1 MTEKITVASK
11 LDEFRSFVR
20 RSALAGFLI
29 GVACYGSLIVQRLA
43 PGGVG
48 SVVGAFLFAFGL
60 YAILALNGNLY
71 TSRIGSAR
79 GLRDVGACLC
89 MLAINVAG
97 AAFVAALI
105 GSAFI
110 VNPSDALAFSE
121 QSADVVRGKAP
132 GLANAFY
139 SAIPC
144 GALVRVSGEIY
155 RKTGRFVDMAVPVAV
170 FVLCGFRH
178 CVVEAFYFTPLAVV
192 IAVAVGNGVGAM
204 FVDLCIKGKTT
215 LEPSSARRT
224 F

>member
-1 MTEKITVASK
+1 MTEKTTVA
-11 LDEFRSFVR
+11 LNLGELRIFVR

-29 GVACYGSLIVQRLA
+29 GVACYGSLTVQRLA
-43 PGGVG
+43 PGGG

-79 GLRDVGACLC
+79 GFRDVGACLC

-105 GSAFI
+105 DSAFI
-110 VNPSDALAFSE
+110 VNPSDALAFPE

-144 GALVRVSGEIY
+144 GALVRISGEIY
-155 RKTGRFVDMAVPVAV
+155 RKTGRFVDMSVPVAV

-178 CVVEAFYFTPLAVV
+178 CVVEAFYSAPLAVV
-192 IAVAVGNGVGAM
+192 VAVAVGNSVGAI
-204 FVDLCIKGKTT
+204 FIDLCIKGK
-215 LEPSSARRT
+215 
-224 F
+224 